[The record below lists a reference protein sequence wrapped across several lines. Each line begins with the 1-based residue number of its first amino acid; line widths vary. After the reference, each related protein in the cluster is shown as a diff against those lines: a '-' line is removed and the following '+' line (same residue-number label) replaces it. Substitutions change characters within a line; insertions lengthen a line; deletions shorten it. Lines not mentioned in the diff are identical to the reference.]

1 MKPPEDLDLS
11 DPKHRGTIDY
21 TKHLRIYSLWLLDE
35 AATRVLKEIVGHS
48 QLMHI
53 INVLLMGRLPLDVI
67 CQKVALK
74 FRLVEEVTPSMLE
87 VYRHY
92 FWNFDAA
99 GYREWEQMLAGD
111 PYRDRYLSSLYCG
124 EDQALFRAGF
134 TPKVDNLAAIREA
147 FRQVYFRLEALRG
160 QDDEASVSRL
170 ARLSREARALYGVL
184 QDNGSGLNEQMKE
197 LKRFLMLNRV
207 PTLAEIAA
215 IVNKDIGGSHS
226 GDSQGSYVIPMK
238 ELEDDNERD
247 EDTGMGPY
255 LT

>member
-1 MKPPEDLDLS
+1 
-11 DPKHRGTIDY
+11 
-21 TKHLRIYSLWLLDE
+21 
-35 AATRVLKEIVGHS
+35 
-48 QLMHI
+48 
-53 INVLLMGRLPLDVI
+53 
-67 CQKVALK
+67 
-74 FRLVEEVTPSMLE
+74 
-87 VYRHY
+87 
-92 FWNFDAA
+92 
-99 GYREWEQMLAGD
+99 
-111 PYRDRYLSSLYCG
+111 
-124 EDQALFRAGF
+124 
-134 TPKVDNLAAIREA
+134 
-147 FRQVYFRLEALRG
+147 LEALRG